1 MAGKTSL
8 EEAVEKLKAGI
19 GAENVLEVKYQP
31 PRNVF
36 VLVKTEK
43 LKDAVSY
50 IMKNLNYQYVITIT
64 GVDLIKQNQM
74 EVIYHLTDYS
84 NTISLRVRIPRD
96 NPKVPTITDIIPG
109 ATLYEREVHDMFG
122 IVFEGHPNLVKLLLP
137 DGWPED
143 LHPLRKDVTV
153 QQIRERLE
161 EERKKGVRGI

>member
-1 MAGKTSL
+1 MPGL

-19 GAENVLEVKYQP
+19 GAENVLEVKFQP

-36 VLVKTEK
+36 VLVKSEK
-43 LKDAVSY
+43 FRDAVSY
-50 IMKNLNYQYVITIT
+50 IMKELGYQYIITIT
-64 GVDLIKQNQM
+64 GVDLIKQNQF
-74 EVIYHLTDYS
+74 EVIYHLSDYS

-96 NPKVPTITDIIPG
+96 DPRVPTITDIIPG

-122 IVFEGHPNLVKLLLP
+122 IVAEGHPNLAKLLLS

-153 QQIRERLE
+153 KQIRERLE
-161 EERKKGVRGI
+161 EERKKGVKGI